1 MTLNKLQIDKV
12 KAHKCSYPSCSGNL
26 TPSILLKQGHDEVMR
41 CDVCRNW
48 LYIEEFE
55 IITVDNGEV
64 QDEEIENRE
73 KINSKYSW
81 KRK

>member
-1 MTLNKLQIDKV
+1 MTFNKLQIDKV
-12 KAHKCSYPSCSGNL
+12 RAHKCPYYKCPGNL
-26 TPSILLKQGHDEVMR
+26 TPSILLAIEHEEVMR

-48 LYIEEFE
+48 LYLEEFE
-55 IITVDNGEV
+55 VLTVDNGEV